1 VSCGGA
7 KLLRTIAEKH
17 TGWDVWEFGKPN
29 HKPGMEHVKK
39 KKSFMLKRDFK
50 SCPSTIDP
58 FFPG

>member
-39 KKSFMLKRDFK
+39 K
-50 SCPSTIDP
+50 
-58 FFPG
+58 